1 MSSATLGNLVGGS
14 QRGTAYVPHDCAR
27 CPLSR
32 GRTQVVPGEG
42 ATKPL
47 AFFVGE
53 APGPD
58 EDRLGRPFIGRAGN
72 ILRTHLRATGWKDE
86 EVWITNSVKCFPHEV
101 DEEKKRIRAPSPSEI
116 EACRPHLAAE
126 LDALR
131 PKLLIALGRTAAAAL
146 LGEAP
151 ALDEAHGKIAG
162 SYRLVPVFVTF
173 HPSGLHYRRGRLEE
187 FVKDLRNA
195 RDMAVKMRT

>member
-1 MSSATLGNLVGGS
+1 MSSATLGNLVTGS
-14 QRGTAYVPHDCAR
+14 QRGTAYVPHDCTR

-42 ATKPL
+42 PAKPL

-72 ILRTHLRATGWKDE
+72 ILRTNLRTSGWKEDE
-86 EVWITNSVKCFPHEV
+86 AWITNSVKCFPNEPEG
-101 DEEKKRIRAPSPSEI
+101 DKKRIRAPLPMEI

-131 PKLLIALGRTAAAAL
+131 PKLVIALGRTAAASL

-151 ALDEAHGKIAG
+151 PLDEVHGTVVG

-173 HPSGLHYRRGRLEE
+173 HPSGLHYRRGRREE
-187 FVKDLRNA
+187 FVEDLRKA
-195 RDMAVKMRT
+195 RVMAVKMRT